1 MLANPIV
8 VPAYA
13 NLVVWGMAMISILV
27 EIRTA
32 LFLLRRMKR
41 NVIGFGVP
49 LFVINMVTW
58 LPFLVVLDR
67 LPRMSD
73 TMWVVT
79 VAALEALIV
88 VIEGRLILAA
98 TRGQFFCRNLPCRAI
113 RPGQAMYVSLT
124 ANLVSIVAMA
134 VALAGVEFVLEVVL
148 G

>member
-1 MLANPIV
+1 LANPIV
-8 VPAYA
+8 VPAGA

-27 EIRTA
+27 EIRIA
-32 LFLLRRMKR
+32 LSLLRRMKR
-41 NVIGFGVP
+41 NVIGFGAP

-58 LPFLVVLDR
+58 LPFLAVLDR

-73 TMWVVT
+73 TLWVVT

-98 TRGQFFCRNLPCRAI
+98 TRGQFFFRNLPCRAI
-113 RPGQAMYVSLT
+113 RPGQAMYVSRI

-134 VALAGVEFVLEVVL
+134 VAMAGVEFVLEIVL

>member
-1 MLANPIV
+1 
-8 VPAYA
+8 
-13 NLVVWGMAMISILV
+13 MAMISILV
-27 EIRTA
+27 EIRIA
-32 LFLLRRMKR
+32 LSLLRRMKR
-41 NVIGFGVP
+41 NVIGFGAP

-58 LPFLVVLDR
+58 LPFLAVLDR

-73 TMWVVT
+73 TLWVVT

-98 TRGQFFCRNLPCRAI
+98 TRGQFFCRNLPCRPS
-113 RPGQAMYVSLT
+113 RPGQAMYVSRI

-134 VALAGVEFVLEVVL
+134 VAMAGVEFVLEIVL